1 MEQPTYTNL
10 KRLLAQIISSLT
22 TSWCYDVAL
31 NAGVT
36 EFQTDLVP
44 YFPHPLHIFFMCAS
58 DVREEGEP

>member
-10 KRLLAQIISSLT
+10 KRLLAQIIFSLT

-44 YFPHPLHIFFMCAS
+44 YFPSSTSYFLH
-58 DVREEGEP
+58 VRQ